1 MSAKSNLLRGQSQN
15 AGFTFVELL
24 ISMAIVAVIMSFAAM
39 SLSNL
44 IPKAQLRTAVTQL
57 MVDVQNQQYLAMIG
71 QTDPDQGQT
80 KGVYF
85 QAQSY
90 TVFNGSSFTVDNPTN
105 FVVNIPE
112 TVTIQN
118 ITLPDN
124 TLIFAPLSG
133 ECANCPVGEEV
144 GFEMGDAQS
153 SARAEIVVN
162 PYGVLEIKEYQ

>member
-1 MSAKSNLLRGQSQN
+1 MPAHGYFSEFQPEN

-24 ISMAIVAVIMSFAAM
+24 ISMAIVAVIMTFAAM

-44 IPKAQLRTAVTQL
+44 IPKAQLRTALSQVI
-57 MVDVQNQQYLAMIG
+57 VDVQNQQYLAMIG
-71 QTDPDQGQT
+71 QTDPIYGQV

-85 QAQSY
+85 EDRSY
-90 TVFNGSSFTVDNPTN
+90 TVFNGTNYEIDNPSN
-105 FVVNIPE
+105 FEVSIPE
-112 TVTIQN
+112 TAIIRN

-133 ECANCPVGEEV
+133 VCQNCPVGEEV
-144 GFEMGDAQS
+144 GLELGDDQS

-162 PYGVLEIKEYQ
+162 SYGVLEIKEYQ

>member
-1 MSAKSNLLRGQSQN
+1 MPAHGYCSEFQSKN

-44 IPKAQLRTAVTQL
+44 IPKAQLRTAVSQL

-71 QTDPDQGQT
+71 QTDPDQGQA

-85 QAQSY
+85 QDQSY
-90 TVFNGSSFTVDNPTN
+90 TVFNGTSYEVDNPSN
-105 FVVNIPE
+105 FQVSIPE
-112 TVTIQN
+112 TAIIRNV
-118 ITLPDN
+118 TLPDD
-124 TLIFAPLSG
+124 TLIFSPLSG
-133 ECANCPVGEEV
+133 ECQNCPVGEEV
-144 GFEMGDAQS
+144 GLELGDARS

-162 PYGVLEIKEYQ
+162 PYGVLEIREYQ